1 MFKFDVKVDV
11 HVHLPNSEVPPRWAR
26 ELLTKML
33 GLESSMTKIEEKLNV
48 YEQGLVRIG
57 TAVDGIATDIT
68 GMAAEIVSLKEQIAN
83 GGLTPE
89 LEAKMDDFGT
99 RLTAAAEKLEAVD
112 ALNPATPPANP
123 GDAGNGEAGTNEG
136 NG

>member
-11 HVHLPNSEVPPRWAR
+11 HVHLPHDDVPPSWAKQ
-26 ELLTKML
+26 LLSRML
-33 GLESSMTKIEEKLNV
+33 GLEMIMSKIEDKLNV
-48 YEQGLVRIG
+48 YEAALTKIG
-57 TAVDGIATDIT
+57 TAVDGVATDVGALATEIT
-68 GMAAEIVSLKEQIAN
+68 ALKEQIAN

-89 LEAKMDDFGT
+89 IEAKMDDFGA
-99 RLTAAAEKLEAVD
+99 RLQAAADKLEAVD

-123 GDAGNGEAGTNEG
+123 GDAGNGEAGTG